1 MASIVR
7 RLEDEFDMEVEFI
20 SSSSSEEETRRALQ
34 LWENR
39 ANPFPTPNSFSS
51 SSAIIYPEDAEYLG
65 YSAEE
70 IRSRLML
77 QFFEEEENPLL
88 EDGQIYES
96 EKPPLDVVIISH
108 ILSKSESGHFDC
120 PICYEESIPQA
131 KRVTIS
137 CGHNFCMTCTV
148 DLLKMCE
155 QDEKNVTCPMCRHP
169 CFLLET
175 PDEPQFKEIGMLLD
189 EFAELRDIRE
199 QDIREQ
205 EDSWEQQ
212 DSREQQEY
220 EAFRQYHYYA

>member
-20 SSSSSEEETRRALQ
+20 SSSSS
-34 LWENR
+34 
-39 ANPFPTPNSFSS
+39 
-51 SSAIIYPEDAEYLG
+51 SAIIYPEDAEYLG

-70 IRSRLML
+70 IRNRLML
-77 QFFEEEENPLL
+77 QFFEEEEQ

-175 PDEPQFKEIGMLLD
+175 PDEPQFKEIGLLLD

-199 QDIREQ
+199 QDFR
-205 EDSWEQQ
+205 EQQ
-212 DSREQQEY
+212 DSREQ

>member
-7 RLEDEFDMEVEFI
+7 RLEEEFDMEVEFI
-20 SSSSSEEETRRALQ
+20 SSSSS
-34 LWENR
+34 
-39 ANPFPTPNSFSS
+39 SSS
-51 SSAIIYPEDAEYLG
+51 SSAIIYPEDAEDLG

-77 QFFEEEENPLL
+77 QFFEEEEE

-175 PDEPQFKEIGMLLD
+175 PDEPQFKEIGLLLD

-199 QDIREQ
+199 QDIREL
-205 EDSWEQQ
+205 Q
-212 DSREQQEY
+212 DRQEY